1 MGEMIEHEGLPM
13 KSGYLKKPEYEQATR
28 RDDESK
34 TRKCL
39 VCKAEFLSKWA
50 GERICR
56 NCKQRAEWR
65 NG

>member
-1 MGEMIEHEGLPM
+1 MIKHEGLPM
-13 KSGYLKKPEYEQATR
+13 KPVDLKTPEYEEDVR
-28 RDDESK
+28 RDDERK

-39 VCKAEFLSKWA
+39 VCRDEFLSEWA

-56 NCKQRAEWR
+56 KCKQRAEWR

>member
-1 MGEMIEHEGLPM
+1 M